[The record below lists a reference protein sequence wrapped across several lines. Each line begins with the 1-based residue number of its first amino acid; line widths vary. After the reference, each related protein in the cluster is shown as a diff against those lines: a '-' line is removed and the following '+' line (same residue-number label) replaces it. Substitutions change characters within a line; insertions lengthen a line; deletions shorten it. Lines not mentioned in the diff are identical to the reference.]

1 MLKKFVLA
9 MALLGCAMKY
19 TLAEPITLPAENLN
33 FQIAG
38 IVLEQ
43 ADIPRGQE
51 RDYQPITLRLPRYS
65 AAIGKG
71 DIRTWWVKEPLWVLD
86 KSDVL
91 SMSPRLDEMLE
102 DGHLDITFSKQ
113 AGQKLS
119 QMTADAMKHHAYVL
133 VFNHQT
139 NESWMGANVL
149 ERIDGGKLRLTTMPL
164 DTIPQFKE
172 AVARQEIAFAL
183 AIPSENHE
191 KLSGWSLRTV
201 REIQIKRQKGMR
213 DYPAW
218 VHQPSR
224 LTSDDMKS
232 LIIDD
237 KAVMDDALLYDHRL
251 GMLEL
256 TNKGWQK
263 WRWLE
268 TKKAPNPIPQIIFLQ
283 KDGTPISGASAMG
296 SRPPRRVSIFMSPE
310 AIQKMIL
317 RQP

>member
-9 MALLGCAMKY
+9 TVLLVCAMKY
-19 TLAEPITLPAENLN
+19 TLAEQITLPAENLN

-38 IVLEQ
+38 VVLEQ

-65 AAIGKG
+65 AVIGKG
-71 DIRTWWVKEPLWVLD
+71 DVRKWWVKEPFWVLD
-86 KSDVL
+86 KNDVL
-91 SMSPRLDEMLE
+91 AMSPRLDDVLE
-102 DGHLDITFSKQ
+102 YGHLDMTFSKQ
-113 AGQKLS
+113 GGQKLS
-119 QMTADAMKHHAYVL
+119 KMTADAVKHHAYVL
-133 VFNHQT
+133 AFNHKT

-149 ERIDGGKLRLTTMPL
+149 ERIDGGKLRITVMPL
-164 DTIPQFKE
+164 DTIPRFKE

-191 KLSGWSLRTV
+191 ITLSDWSLRTM

-213 DYPAW
+213 NYPAW

-232 LIIDD
+232 LIINNNV
-237 KAVMDDALLYDHRL
+237 VMDGLLHDHRL

-256 TNKGWQK
+256 TDKGWQK

-268 TKKAPNPIPQIIFLQ
+268 TKKAPNSIPQVIFLQ
-283 KDGTPISGASAMG
+283 KDGTPISGASTLG
-296 SRPPRRVSIFMSPE
+296 SRQLRHRVSIFMSPE
-310 AIQKMIL
+310 AIQKMI

>member
-9 MALLGCAMKY
+9 TVLLVCAMKY
-19 TLAEPITLPAENLN
+19 TLAEQITLPAENLN

-38 IVLEQ
+38 VVLEQ

-65 AAIGKG
+65 AVIGKG
-71 DIRTWWVKEPLWVLD
+71 DVRKWWVKEPFWVLD
-86 KSDVL
+86 KNDVL
-91 SMSPRLDEMLE
+91 AMSPRLDDVLE
-102 DGHLDITFSKQ
+102 YGHLDMTFSKQ
-113 AGQKLS
+113 GGQKLS
-119 QMTADAMKHHAYVL
+119 KMTADAVKHHAYVL
-133 VFNHQT
+133 AFNHKT

-149 ERIDGGKLRLTTMPL
+149 ERIDGGKLRITVMPL
-164 DTIPQFKE
+164 DTIPRFKE

-201 REIQIKRQKGMR
+201 RGIQIGQQQGMR
-213 DYPAW
+213 NYPAW

-237 KAVMDDALLYDHRL
+237 EAVMDDALLYDHRL

>member
-1 MLKKFVLA
+1 
-9 MALLGCAMKY
+9 MKY

-71 DIRTWWVKEPLWVLD
+71 EASKWWVKEPFWVLD

-91 SMSPRLDEMLE
+91 AMSPRLDEMLE
-102 DGHLDITFSKQ
+102 DGHLDMTFSKQ
-113 AGQKLS
+113 GGQKLS
-119 QMTADAMKHHAYVL
+119 NMTADAVKHHAYVL
-133 VFNHQT
+133 AFNHKT

-149 ERIDGGKLRLTTMPL
+149 ERIDGGKLRITVMPL
-164 DTIPQFKE
+164 DTIPRFKE

-201 REIQIKRQKGMR
+201 RGIQIGQQKGMR
-213 DYPAW
+213 NYPAW

-237 KAVMDDALLYDHRL
+237 EAVMDDALLHDHRL

-268 TKKAPNPIPQIIFLQ
+268 TKKAPNSIPQVIFLQ
-283 KDGTPISGASAMG
+283 KDGTPISGVSTLG
-296 SRPPRRVSIFMSPE
+296 SRQLRHRVSIFISPE
-310 AIQKMIL
+310 AIQKMI

>member
-1 MLKKFVLA
+1 
-9 MALLGCAMKY
+9 MKY
-19 TLAEPITLPAENLN
+19 TLAEQITLPAENLN

-65 AAIGKG
+65 AVIGKG
-71 DIRTWWVKEPLWVLD
+71 DVRKWWVKEPFWVLD
-86 KSDVL
+86 KNDVL
-91 SMSPRLDEMLE
+91 AMSPRLDDVLE
-102 DGHLDITFSKQ
+102 YGHLDMTFSKQ
-113 AGQKLS
+113 GGQKLS
-119 QMTADAMKHHAYVL
+119 KMTADAVKHHAYVL
-133 VFNHQT
+133 AFNHKT

-149 ERIDGGKLRLTTMPL
+149 ERIDGGKLRITVMPL
-164 DTIPQFKE
+164 DTIPRFKE

-201 REIQIKRQKGMR
+201 RGIQIGQQQGMR
-213 DYPAW
+213 NYPAW

-237 KAVMDDALLYDHRL
+237 EAVMDDALLYDHRL

>member
-1 MLKKFVLA
+1 MLA
-9 MALLGCAMKY
+9 
-19 TLAEPITLPAENLN
+19 
-33 FQIAG
+33 
-38 IVLEQ
+38 
-43 ADIPRGQE
+43 
-51 RDYQPITLRLPRYS
+51 
-65 AAIGKG
+65 
-71 DIRTWWVKEPLWVLD
+71 
-86 KSDVL
+86 
-91 SMSPRLDEMLE
+91 MSPRLDEMLE

-213 DYPAW
+213 NYPAW

-237 KAVMDDALLYDHRL
+237 KVVMDDALLHDHRL

-256 TNKGWQK
+256 TNKGWKK

-268 TKKAPNPIPQIIFLQ
+268 TKKAPNPIPQVIFLR
-283 KDGTPISGASAMG
+283 KDGTPISGASTMG

-310 AIQKMIL
+310 AIQKMI

>member
-1 MLKKFVLA
+1 

-213 DYPAW
+213 NYPAW

-232 LIIDD
+232 LIIDNNV
-237 KAVMDDALLYDHRL
+237 VMDGVLHDHRL

>member
-19 TLAEPITLPAENLN
+19 TLAEQITLPAENLN

-71 DIRTWWVKEPLWVLD
+71 EASKWWVKEPFWVLD

-91 SMSPRLDEMLE
+91 TMSPRLDEMLE

-113 AGQKLS
+113 GGQKLS
-119 QMTADAMKHHAYVL
+119 KMTAEAIKHNAYL
-133 VFNHQT
+133 LTFNQKT
-139 NESWMGANVL
+139 NDLWLGARVID
-149 ERIDGGKLRLTTMPL
+149 RIDGGRLRLTIMS
-164 DTIPQFKE
+164 DTIPKFKE

-191 KLSGWSLRTV
+191 ITLSDWSLRTM

-213 DYPAW
+213 NYPAW

-237 KAVMDDALLYDHRL
+237 KVVMDDALLHDHRL

-256 TNKGWQK
+256 TNKGWKK

-268 TKKAPNPIPQIIFLQ
+268 TKKAPNPIPQVIFLQ

>member
-1 MLKKFVLA
+1 
-9 MALLGCAMKY
+9 MKY
-19 TLAEPITLPAENLN
+19 TLAEQITLPAENLN

-71 DIRTWWVKEPLWVLD
+71 EASQWWVKEPFWVLD
-86 KSDVL
+86 KNEVL

-102 DGHLDITFSKQ
+102 DGHLDMTFSKQ
-113 AGQKLS
+113 GGQKLS
-119 QMTADAMKHHAYVL
+119 KMTADAVKHHAYVL
-133 VFNHQT
+133 AFNHKT

-149 ERIDGGKLRLTTMPL
+149 ERIDGGKLRITVMPL
-164 DTIPQFKE
+164 DTIPRFKE

-201 REIQIKRQKGMR
+201 REIQIKQQKDMR

-237 KAVMDDALLYDHRL
+237 KVVMDDALLHDHRL

-268 TKKAPNPIPQIIFLQ
+268 TKKAPNPISQVIFLQ
-283 KDGTPISGASAMG
+283 KDGTPISGASTMG

>member
-9 MALLGCAMKY
+9 TVLLGCAMKY
-19 TLAEPITLPAENLN
+19 TLAEQIPLPAKNLD

-51 RDYQPITLRLPRYS
+51 RDYQPITLRLPRYF

-71 DIRTWWVKEPLWVLD
+71 DIRKWWVKEPFWVLD

-102 DGHLDITFSKQ
+102 DGYLDMLFSKQ
-113 AGQKLS
+113 GGQKLS
-119 QMTADAMKHHAYVL
+119 KMTADAMKHHAYIL
-133 VFNHQT
+133 IFNHQT
-139 NESWMGANVL
+139 NESWLGANVL
-149 ERIDGGKLRLTTMPL
+149 ERIDGGRLRLTAMPL
-164 DTIPQFKE
+164 DMIPRFKE

-191 KLSGWSLRTV
+191 IKLSDWSLRTV
-201 REIQIKRQKGMR
+201 RGIQIEQQKGMR

-224 LTSDDMKS
+224 LTSDDMQS

-237 KAVMDDALLYDHRL
+237 EMVMDDELLHDHRL

-256 TNKGWQK
+256 TNQGWKK

-268 TKKAPNPIPQIIFLQ
+268 TKKAPNSIPQVIFLQ
-283 KDGTPISGASAMG
+283 KDGTPISGASVIG

-310 AIQKMIL
+310 ARQKMIL
-317 RQP
+317 R

>member
-9 MALLGCAMKY
+9 TVLLVCAMKY
-19 TLAEPITLPAENLN
+19 TLAEQITLPAENLN

-38 IVLEQ
+38 VVLEQ

-65 AAIGKG
+65 AVIGKG
-71 DIRTWWVKEPLWVLD
+71 DVRKWWVKEPFWVLD
-86 KSDVL
+86 KNDVL
-91 SMSPRLDEMLE
+91 AMSPRLDDVLE
-102 DGHLDITFSKQ
+102 YGHLDMTFSKQ
-113 AGQKLS
+113 GGQKLS
-119 QMTADAMKHHAYVL
+119 KMTADAVKHHAYVL
-133 VFNHQT
+133 AFNHKT

-149 ERIDGGKLRLTTMPL
+149 ERIDGGKLRITVMPL
-164 DTIPQFKE
+164 DTIPRFKE

-201 REIQIKRQKGMR
+201 RGIQIGQQQGMR
-213 DYPAW
+213 NYPAW

-237 KAVMDDALLYDHRL
+237 EAVMDDALLHDHRL

>member
-9 MALLGCAMKY
+9 TVLLVCAMKY
-19 TLAEPITLPAENLN
+19 TLAEQITLPAENLN

-65 AAIGKG
+65 AVIGKG
-71 DIRTWWVKEPLWVLD
+71 DVRKWWVKEPFWVLD
-86 KSDVL
+86 KNDVL
-91 SMSPRLDEMLE
+91 AMSPRLDDVLE
-102 DGHLDITFSKQ
+102 YGHLDMTFSKQ
-113 AGQKLS
+113 GGQKLS
-119 QMTADAMKHHAYVL
+119 KMTADAVKHHAYVL
-133 VFNHQT
+133 AFNHKT

-149 ERIDGGKLRLTTMPL
+149 ERIDGGKLRITVMPL
-164 DTIPQFKE
+164 DTIPRFKE

-201 REIQIKRQKGMR
+201 RGIQIKQQKGMR
-213 DYPAW
+213 NYPAW

-224 LTSDDMKS
+224 LASDDMKS

-237 KAVMDDALLYDHRL
+237 HVVMDDELLHDHRL

>member
-1 MLKKFVLA
+1 
-9 MALLGCAMKY
+9 MKY
-19 TLAEPITLPAENLN
+19 TLAEQITLPAKNLN

-71 DIRTWWVKEPLWVLD
+71 DVSQWWVKEPFWVLD
-86 KSDVL
+86 KNEVL

-102 DGHLDITFSKQ
+102 DGHLDMTFSKQ
-113 AGQKLS
+113 GGQKLS
-119 QMTADAMKHHAYVL
+119 KMTADAVKHHAYVL
-133 VFNHQT
+133 AFNHKT

-149 ERIDGGKLRLTTMPL
+149 ERIDGGKLRITVMPL
-164 DTIPQFKE
+164 DTIPRFKE

-201 REIQIKRQKGMR
+201 REIQIKQQKDMR

-237 KAVMDDALLYDHRL
+237 KVVMDDALLHDHRL

-268 TKKAPNPIPQIIFLQ
+268 TKKAPNPIPQVIFLQ
-283 KDGTPISGASAMG
+283 KDGTPISGASTMG

-310 AIQKMIL
+310 AIQKMI

>member
-1 MLKKFVLA
+1 
-9 MALLGCAMKY
+9 MKY
-19 TLAEPITLPAENLN
+19 TLAEQITLPAENLN

-164 DTIPQFKE
+164 DTIPQFKK

-183 AIPSENHE
+183 AIPRENHE

-201 REIQIKRQKGMR
+201 RGIQIKQQKGMR
-213 DYPAW
+213 NYPAW

-224 LTSDDMKS
+224 LASDDMKS

-237 KAVMDDALLYDHRL
+237 HVVMDDELLHDHRL

-256 TNKGWQK
+256 TDKGWQK

-268 TKKAPNPIPQIIFLQ
+268 TKKAPNRIPQVIFLQ

-296 SRPPRRVSIFMSPE
+296 SRPPRHRVSIFMSPE
-310 AIQKMIL
+310 AIQQMI
-317 RQP
+317 RKP

>member
-19 TLAEPITLPAENLN
+19 TLAEQITLPAENLN

-71 DIRTWWVKEPLWVLD
+71 EASKWWVKEPFWVLD

-91 SMSPRLDEMLE
+91 TMSPRLDEMLE

-113 AGQKLS
+113 GGQKLS
-119 QMTADAMKHHAYVL
+119 KTTAEAIKHNAYL
-133 VFNHQT
+133 LTFNQKT
-139 NESWMGANVL
+139 NDLWLGARVID
-149 ERIDGGKLRLTTMPL
+149 RIDGGRLRLTIMS
-164 DTIPQFKE
+164 DTIPKFKE

-191 KLSGWSLRTV
+191 ITLSDWSLRTM

-213 DYPAW
+213 NYPAW
-218 VHQPSR
+218 VHHPSR

-232 LIIDD
+232 LIINNNV
-237 KAVMDDALLYDHRL
+237 VMDGLLHDHRL

-268 TKKAPNPIPQIIFLQ
+268 TEKAPNPIPQVIFLQ
-283 KDGTPISGASAMG
+283 KDGTPILGASTLG
-296 SRPPRRVSIFMSPE
+296 SRQLRHRVSIFMSPE
-310 AIQKMIL
+310 AIQKMI

>member
-19 TLAEPITLPAENLN
+19 TLAEQITLPAENLN

-71 DIRTWWVKEPLWVLD
+71 EASKWWVKEPFWVLD

-91 SMSPRLDEMLE
+91 TMSPRLDEMLE

-113 AGQKLS
+113 GGQKLS
-119 QMTADAMKHHAYVL
+119 KMTAEAIKHNAYL
-133 VFNHQT
+133 LTFNQKT
-139 NESWMGANVL
+139 NDLWLGARVID
-149 ERIDGGKLRLTTMPL
+149 RIDGGRLRLTIMS
-164 DTIPQFKE
+164 DTIPKFKE

-191 KLSGWSLRTV
+191 ITLSDWSLRTM
-201 REIQIKRQKGMR
+201 REIQIKQQKGMR
-213 DYPAW
+213 NYPAW

-232 LIIDD
+232 LIINNNV
-237 KAVMDDALLYDHRL
+237 VMDGLLHDHRL

-268 TKKAPNPIPQIIFLQ
+268 TKKAPNSIPQVIFLQ
-283 KDGTPISGASAMG
+283 KDGTPILGASTLG
-296 SRPPRRVSIFMSPE
+296 SRQLRHRVSIFISPE
-310 AIQKMIL
+310 AIQKMI